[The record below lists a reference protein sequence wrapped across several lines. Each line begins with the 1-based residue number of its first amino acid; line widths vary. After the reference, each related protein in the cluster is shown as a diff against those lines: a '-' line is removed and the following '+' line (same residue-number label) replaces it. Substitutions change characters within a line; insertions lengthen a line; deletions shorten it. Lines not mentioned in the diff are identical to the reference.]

1 VVIDPVWLVSAVPRL
16 AAVIDDGLVAD
27 MEAVAEVILMQILRC
42 WTTASLDPDVG
53 QGALLADPRFILP
66 PEFDRLV
73 LGGFGDRLRN
83 KLVRVFCVL
92 GAPLRLGMAGRT
104 EIWLKSSHL
113 TVIACRRNARAGS
126 RRSTRLASVTGP
138 AASAQPC
145 PPSDPG
151 RPRSRWQT
159 RLVAPRLA
167 CRRDIRASWQRA
179 ASARDCAAV
188 DARRVISTVIAAPN
202 QNRP

>member
-104 EIWLKSSHL
+104 EIWLKSSHFNSLSTQRSCRL
-113 TVIACRRNARAGS
+113 TPKHAASFCYRS
-126 RRSTRLASVTGP
+126 RRQRTTLSAFGSGP
-138 AASAQPC
+138 APIQVANSACCATLGLPA
-145 PPSDPG
+145 G
-151 RPRSRWQT
+151 HPRI
-159 RLVAPRLA
+159 LA
-167 CRRDIRASWQRA
+167 
-179 ASARDCAAV
+179 
-188 DARRVISTVIAAPN
+188 ARRLGT
-202 QNRP
+202 